1 MSYKYRLYIQ
11 KAKEG
16 SVVKETID
24 DFSIFLKDAPFKPF
38 PEAKELYSNDWHDE
52 DGLDEYIPDVL
63 KMASYTIPLEF
74 AYKGPKDSAYG
85 VIKTFIDY
93 LTGRDGSGAE
103 MSFYSTYLGFGRR
116 CVRFV
121 SIDDSAE
128 LVRDGVDGDILIFK
142 VTFKVNDPIYDV
154 KAEYTND
161 KVTMLK

>member
-11 KAKEG
+11 KAKKD

-24 DFSIFLKDAPFKPF
+24 DFSMFLKDAQFKPF
-38 PEAKELYSNDWHDE
+38 PEAKELYSNEWYDE
-52 DGLDEYIPDVL
+52 DGSDEYIPDVL
-63 KMASYTIPLEF
+63 EMASYTLSLEF
-74 AYKGPKDSAYG
+74 AYKGTKESAYEA
-85 VIKTFIDY
+85 IKTFVDY

-116 CVRFV
+116 SVRFV

-128 LVRDGVDGDILIFK
+128 LVRECAGGDILIFK

-154 KAEYTND
+154 KAEYTNG